1 MGGSTTLVRLF
12 DETGVV
18 VDGCRKLVVTNIE
31 QAVAVIETPQQGP
44 IGIQGPQGIQGESAM
59 YWADYEVDAN
69 MLAEGWVFLPTAP
82 VDPLKVEVVIQHI
95 GTQRAGV
102 DFFVTGNSLWWVAM
116 GMEAILEEGDF
127 FTVRYV

>member
-18 VDGCRKLVVTNIE
+18 VDGCRKMVVTNIE

-59 YWADYEVDAN
+59 FWADYEVDAN
-69 MLAEGWVFLPTAP
+69 MLAEAWVFLPTAP
-82 VDPLKVEVVIQHI
+82 ADPLQVEVVIIHV

-102 DFFVTGNSLWWVAM
+102 DFYVSGNSLEWYGL
-116 GMEAILEEGDF
+116 GMQAILEEGDF